1 MRGADL
7 LVELL
12 ARNGVR
18 RIYSLS
24 GNQIM
29 PIYDACID
37 ADIEIVHTRHEAA
50 AVFMAESWAQLT
62 GEIGVALV
70 TAAPGFGNAVGPL
83 FSARSSESPVL
94 LISGDAPNGL
104 DGRGAFQELDQTSIS
119 TTLVKAAFRPVT
131 LENLARDT
139 LQAISIATT
148 GRPGPVHLAIPFDV
162 VQQRGDMALPEGSP
176 PSSFEPRA
184 QDVAAILKGLATAAR
199 PLILTGPALNSTRA
213 GGLLDAL
220 AEAFTVPVLDLES
233 PRGLKDPS
241 IGTVSRLLPEAD
253 LVLCLGKTVD
263 FTLAFGAAPDWS
275 SDCSWVVV
283 DAEEHARELAARN
296 LGTRLAQSVA
306 ASPRSLIR
314 ALLEAPAPEPRRA
327 DWRVRIV
334 AAAAK
339 RPHEVPAGKEITSAT
354 LCTAVQRQVEATETS
369 VVICDGGEFGQWAQ
383 ALVRG
388 DARVINGPSG
398 AIGGALCYALAAK
411 QARPEASVVALMGDG
426 TVGFHFAEFETAAR
440 TGVAFVV
447 VIGNDERWNAEH
459 LIQIREYGPDRT
471 VGCTL
476 SGARYD
482 LAAEALGCHGAY
494 VTDPDELDDALAQ
507 AFQSGRPACVNVAIK
522 GLPAPAGEGH

>member
-1 MRGADL
+1 MRGANL
-7 LVELL
+7 LVDLL

-29 PIYDACID
+29 PIYDACLD
-37 ADIEIVHTRHEAA
+37 LGIEIVHTRHEAA
-50 AVFMAESWAQLT
+50 AVFMAEAWAQLT
-62 GEIGVALV
+62 GEIAVALV

-94 LISGDAPNGL
+94 LISGDAPIGL
-104 DGRGAFQELDQTSIS
+104 DGRGAFQELDQTAIS
-119 TTLVKAAFRPVT
+119 GTLVKAAFRPAT
-131 LENLARDT
+131 LEDLARDT
-139 LQAISIATT
+139 LQAISIATS
-148 GRPGPVHLAIPFDV
+148 GRPGPVHLAVPFDV
-162 VQQRGDMALPEGSP
+162 VQQRGDVALTEGSP
-176 PSSFEPRA
+176 ASEPDPRP
-184 QDVAAILKGLATAAR
+184 QDVAAILNRLATAAR
-199 PLILTGPALNSTRA
+199 PLILTGPALSRTRT

-220 AEAFTVPVLDLES
+220 AEALTVPVLDLES
-233 PRGLKDPS
+233 PRGLRDPS
-241 IGTVSRLLPEAD
+241 IGTVSRLLPEVD

-275 SDCSWVVV
+275 EDCSWIVV
-283 DAEEHARELAARN
+283 DAEEHARDLAAGN
-296 LGTRLAQSVA
+296 LGPRLAQSVA
-306 ASPRSLIR
+306 ASPRSLMQ
-314 ALLEAPAPEPRRA
+314 ALIEAPAPEPRRTGWH
-327 DWRVRIV
+327 DRIV
-334 AAAAK
+334 AAAAT
-339 RPHEVPAGKEITSAT
+339 RPEVASSGREITSAT
-354 LCTAVQRQVEATETS
+354 LCAAVQRQVEAAQSS

-411 QARPEASVVALMGDG
+411 QARPEAAVVALMGDG
-426 TVGFHFAEFETAAR
+426 TVGFHLAEFETAAR
-440 TGVAFVV
+440 TGVPFVV

-459 LIQIREYGPDRT
+459 LIQLREYGADRT
-471 VGCTL
+471 IGCTL

-494 VTDPDELDDALAQ
+494 VTDPDELDDALAR

-522 GLPAPAGEGH
+522 GLPAPAGAGH